1 MSDTRPQGQPDE
13 AMVDLLIKQVTE
25 GLSPAEQ
32 RALDVMDSEVA
43 SAYRRDLERAAAAVT
58 LAGSLG
64 GEPLPAALSARIA
77 QQAAEH
83 FAAAEHS
90 AQPSNVADLSEVRTA
105 AAEKARVQPSL
116 TPSPAPAPTRATR
129 FGGYGW
135 LAAAACLVLAI
146 FGWERSPPAVP
157 PVAVTPAPV
166 IVPPPAQ
173 PAPPSATEERA
184 ALLAKTDTLK
194 IPLGATKD
202 PAAAGVTGDVV
213 WDPATQRGFLH
224 FAGLAPN
231 DPAIHQYQIWIFDAG
246 RDKRYPVDGGVFDVP
261 ANAGEVVIP
270 IRASLMVRKPAAFA
284 VTVEKPGGV
293 VVSGREH
300 VVALGATG

>member
-1 MSDTRPQGQPDE
+1 
-13 AMVDLLIKQVTE
+13 MVDLLVKQVTE

-32 RALDVMDSEVA
+32 RALDVMDSELA
-43 SAYRRDLERAAAAVT
+43 SAYLRDLERAAAAVT
-58 LAGSLG
+58 LAGSTG
-64 GEPLPAALSARIA
+64 GEPLPGALSARIA

-83 FAAAEHS
+83 FATAERS
-90 AQPSNVADLSEVRTA
+90 ARPNTSA
-105 AAEKARVQPSL
+105 
-116 TPSPAPAPTRATR
+116 APTRAVR

-146 FGWERSPPAVP
+146 FGWERSPPPLA
-157 PVAVTPAPV
+157 PVAVVEPRPV
-166 IVPPPAQ
+166 VVAPPAQ
-173 PAPPSATEERA
+173 PAAPTAAEERA
-184 ALLAKTDTLK
+184 ALLAKTDSLK

-231 DPAIHQYQIWIFDAG
+231 DPAVHQYQIWIFDAG

-300 VVALGATG
+300 VVALGATS